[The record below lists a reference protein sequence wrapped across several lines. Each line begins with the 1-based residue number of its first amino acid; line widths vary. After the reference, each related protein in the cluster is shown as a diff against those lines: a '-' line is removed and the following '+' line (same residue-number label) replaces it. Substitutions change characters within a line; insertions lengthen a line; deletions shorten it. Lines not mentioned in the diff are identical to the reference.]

1 MSGRYEEHGI
11 KRQKI
16 GVFYV
21 IAMVYCLCAAGAYGI
36 EDMIPSAG
44 PGLSLLMLLII
55 PIFWSLPQVLCSA
68 ELGSAMPEEGGFYY
82 WAQKGLGEF
91 WGFQIG
97 WWRVLNVYLCHA

>member
-55 PIFWSLPQVLCSA
+55 PTKI
-68 ELGSAMPEEGGFYY
+68 
-82 WAQKGLGEF
+82 
-91 WGFQIG
+91 
-97 WWRVLNVYLCHA
+97 